1 MTADASMTTTRGD
14 VRVTTLDNGLT
25 VLLREVHTAPLV
37 SVWCWYRV
45 GSKDEGPG
53 LTGVSHWVERMNFKG
68 TTHIGFCSFESDRL
82 PGPLVVHAGVN
93 AANVDR
99 ALESIDDEIARMS
112 AEGVTDTELDNS
124 KRYLIGSLPRTL
136 ETNAGI
142 AGFLQSVQRFDLGLD
157 YDQRLPGLLEAV
169 TRDQVNAAAARTLSP
184 ERATVAIAGPYEDR
198 GS

>member
-1 MTADASMTTTRGD
+1 
-14 VRVTTLDNGLT
+14 
-25 VLLREVHTAPLV
+25 
-37 SVWCWYRV
+37 
-45 GSKDEGPG
+45 
-53 LTGVSHWVERMNFKG
+53 
-68 TTHIGFCSFESDRL
+68 
-82 PGPLVVHAGVN
+82 
-93 AANVDR
+93 
-99 ALESIDDEIARMS
+99 MS